1 MYKVEEKAKEKEQ
14 VANLSFMF
22 HSMKQVSIDFCL
34 EFSSSYWSLQTV
46 VTDELSLGLHQL
58 MQIHQLSEEREKY
71 CH

>member
-1 MYKVEEKAKEKEQ
+1 
-14 VANLSFMF
+14 MF
-22 HSMKQVSIDFCL
+22 HTMKQVSIDFCL
-34 EFSSSYWSLQTV
+34 ESSSSYWSLQTV